1 MTTKVSSKLRSDLSP
16 EVLEQLK
23 SELREEIKSELKTE
37 TRPQYAATKYAVR
50 TRSNTSQQT
59 RDEMAKKLKIERD
72 KDREMVKGVF
82 KYYEVPGGMVG
93 FCFKKYA
100 EDPLEKFELYDNHVY
115 TIPLG
120 VAKHINSNTSYPV
133 HAYTKDE
140 KEDSSY
146 GIPVFRIYGS

>member
-1 MTTKVSSKLRSDLSP
+1 MTAKNMTTRGMNKVS
-16 EVLEQLK
+16 Q
-23 SELREEIKSELKTE
+23 
-37 TRPQYAATKYAVR
+37 A
-50 TRSNTSQQT
+50 T

-100 EDPLEKFELYDNHVY
+100 EDPLEKYELYDGKVY

-120 VAKHINSNTSYPV
+120 VAKHLNNNTWYPIHEYAKNQDGTNDVRVSQKVRRMGFQSLEFMDSENFGDNIN
-133 HAYTKDE
+133 
-140 KEDSSY
+140 
-146 GIPVFRIYGS
+146 RIVTVENVLNR

>member
-1 MTTKVSSKLRSDLSP
+1 MSSIGISRSRSKTT
-16 EVLEQLK
+16 Q
-23 SELREEIKSELKTE
+23 
-37 TRPQYAATKYAVR
+37 A
-50 TRSNTSQQT
+50 T

-100 EDPLEKFELYDNHVY
+100 EDPLEKYELYDNQVY

-120 VAKHINSNTSYPV
+120 VAKHINNDTWYPV
-133 HAYTKDE
+133 HE
-140 KEDSSY
+140 Y
-146 GIPVFRIYGS
+146 GRNENGLPMQRIGQKIRRMAFQSLEFMDFEGMDGNINRIVTVENVIQK

>member
-1 MTTKVSSKLRSDLSP
+1 MESRNM
-16 EVLEQLK
+16 
-23 SELREEIKSELKTE
+23 
-37 TRPQYAATKYAVR
+37 
-50 TRSNTSQQT
+50 TRSRSKTSQAT

-100 EDPLEKFELYDNHVY
+100 EDPLEKFELYDNQVY

-120 VAKHINSNTSYPV
+120 VAKHINGNTWYPV
-133 HAYTKDE
+133 HEYGKN
-140 KEDSSY
+140 EDGSALQRVGQKIRRMAFQSLEFMDMD
-146 GIPVFRIYGS
+146 GMNDNINRIVTVNNIISQ

>member
-1 MTTKVSSKLRSDLSP
+1 MTTKNM
-16 EVLEQLK
+16 
-23 SELREEIKSELKTE
+23 
-37 TRPQYAATKYAVR
+37 
-50 TRSNTSQQT
+50 TRSRSKTSQAT

-100 EDPLEKFELYDNHVY
+100 EDPLEKYELYDNQVY

-120 VAKHINSNTSYPV
+120 VAKHINNDTWYPV
-133 HAYTKDE
+133 HEYGRN
-140 KEDSSY
+140 EDGS
-146 GIPVFRIYGS
+146 PLQRIGQKVRRMAFQSLEFMDFEGMDGNINRIVTVENVIKQ

>member
-1 MTTKVSSKLRSDLSP
+1 MSSRGISRSRSKTT
-16 EVLEQLK
+16 Q
-23 SELREEIKSELKTE
+23 
-37 TRPQYAATKYAVR
+37 A
-50 TRSNTSQQT
+50 T

-100 EDPLEKFELYDNHVY
+100 EDPLEKYELYDNQVY

-120 VAKHINSNTSYPV
+120 VAKHINNDTWYPV
-133 HAYTKDE
+133 HEYGRN
-140 KEDSSY
+140 EDGS
-146 GIPVFRIYGS
+146 PMQRIGQKIRRMAFQSLEFMDFEGMDGNINRIVTVENIIQK